1 MLEETY
7 RPMQNAHALKRLVM
21 PQNAPS
27 KKLAIGDDEIKDSQP
42 VLVFTE
48 AYANMHNRV
57 MQDNRKQ
64 AIEYSGKTGDGGVVV
79 QDDFLHDDF
88 YLGDVIE
95 VI

>member
-1 MLEETY
+1 MLEQTY
-7 RPMQNAHALKRLVM
+7 RPMQNAHALKRLVT
-21 PQNAPS
+21 PQLAPS
-27 KKLAIGDDEIKDSQP
+27 KKLAVGDDEVKDSQP

-57 MQDNRKQ
+57 MQDNRKR
-64 AIEYSGKTGDGGVVV
+64 AIEFTGKTGDGNTLV